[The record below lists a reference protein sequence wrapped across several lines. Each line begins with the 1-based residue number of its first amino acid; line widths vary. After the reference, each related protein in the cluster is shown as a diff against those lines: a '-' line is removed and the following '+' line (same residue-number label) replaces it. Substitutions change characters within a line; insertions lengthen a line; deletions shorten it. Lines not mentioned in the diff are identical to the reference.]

1 MDYDKSMNTQENDRT
16 ILHCDM
22 NGFYASVELLSRPDL
37 VGLPMAVCGDP
48 KYGNGDDPI
57 HRLIRHPNSHDRL
70 AGHAPL
76 SGPQAGCAAS

>member
-37 VGLPMAVCGDP
+37 TGLPMAVCGDP
-48 KYGNGDDPI
+48 KNRHGVILAKSEEAKKYGMKVPTLYI
-57 HRLIRHPNSHDRL
+57 
-70 AGHAPL
+70 A
-76 SGPQAGCAAS
+76 